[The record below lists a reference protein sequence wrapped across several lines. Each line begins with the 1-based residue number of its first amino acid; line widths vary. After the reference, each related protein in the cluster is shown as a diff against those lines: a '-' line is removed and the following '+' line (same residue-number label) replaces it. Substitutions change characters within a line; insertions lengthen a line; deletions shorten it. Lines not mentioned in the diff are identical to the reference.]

1 LEDLLFLAHR
11 IPYPPNKGDKIRSW
25 NILKHLAGRYRVRL
39 GCLIDDPHDRQYVT
53 ELERHCA
60 EVMAVPIDPF
70 RQRIRALLKSR
81 PGSPLSAAY
90 FQTPELS
97 DWVYETIRRRR
108 IEQALV
114 FSTPMMASLPPWH
127 GYAMRVVLDMV
138 DVDSKKWRE
147 MAEKTAGPKRWIYWR
162 EARTLAD
169 FERKAAAGAAY
180 TLLSSDVEAALF
192 AASAPEL
199 AGRIGAMGNGVDL
212 DYFSP
217 AHGFRRPYPADRPAI
232 VFTGDMSYWPN
243 IEAVAWFAREVLPML
258 ARRNPRPIFVIVGAR
273 PAVSVLALA
282 GTDVLV
288 TGRVD
293 DVRPYLAH
301 ADAVVAPL
309 LLARGVQNKVLEAMA
324 MGRPVI
330 ATSAAEEGLDVRGDG
345 AMLIADGR
353 EEFARHVDETLDGH
367 HGDIGQIARRVAE
380 TRFGWAKKL
389 SRLDELFD
397 AGVRLP
403 DNRVR

>member
-217 AHGFRRPYPADRPAI
+217 AHGFRRPYPGSAGDR
-232 VFTGDMSYWPN
+232 
-243 IEAVAWFAREVLPML
+243 LH
-258 ARRNPRPIFVIVGAR
+258 RRHV
-273 PAVSVLALA
+273 
-282 GTDVLV
+282 
-288 TGRVD
+288 
-293 DVRPYLAH
+293 
-301 ADAVVAPL
+301 
-309 LLARGVQNKVLEAMA
+309 LLAEHRSGRLVRARG
-324 MGRPVI
+324 P
-330 ATSAAEEGLDVRGDG
+330 S
-345 AMLIADGR
+345 
-353 EEFARHVDETLDGH
+353 
-367 HGDIGQIARRVAE
+367 
-380 TRFGWAKKL
+380 
-389 SRLDELFD
+389 D
-397 AGVRLP
+397 AGAAKPAAHLRHCRRSSRCFGTGAGRHRRAG
-403 DNRVR
+403 DRAGR

>member
-1 LEDLLFLAHR
+1 
-11 IPYPPNKGDKIRSW
+11 
-25 NILKHLAGRYRVRL
+25 
-39 GCLIDDPHDRQYVT
+39 
-53 ELERHCA
+53 
-60 EVMAVPIDPF
+60 
-70 RQRIRALLKSR
+70 
-81 PGSPLSAAY
+81 
-90 FQTPELS
+90 
-97 DWVYETIRRRR
+97 
-108 IEQALV
+108 
-114 FSTPMMASLPPWH
+114 
-127 GYAMRVVLDMV
+127 
-138 DVDSKKWRE
+138 
-147 MAEKTAGPKRWIYWR
+147 
-162 EARTLAD
+162 
-169 FERKAAAGAAY
+169 
-180 TLLSSDVEAALF
+180 
-192 AASAPEL
+192 
-199 AGRIGAMGNGVDL
+199 
-212 DYFSP
+212 
-217 AHGFRRPYPADRPAI
+217 
-232 VFTGDMSYWPN
+232 
-243 IEAVAWFAREVLPML
+243 
-258 ARRNPRPIFVIVGAR
+258 
-273 PAVSVLALA
+273 
-282 GTDVLV
+282 VLV